1 MTTTLFMTLLIML
14 LKPEVH
20 RYRRC
25 ERANVVPMVLWDV
38 QHVAGAKDVLDEDGG
53 GWNGPLG
60 IKRRASEGVFVPR
73 T

>member
-1 MTTTLFMTLLIML
+1 MTLLIML

-53 GWNGPLG
+53 GLNGPLG
-60 IKRRASEGVFVPR
+60 IKRRASKGVFVPR